1 MDYSLSDPLVL
12 SASGVIEANGGS
24 SLNAAALANPHG
36 LAMEVCEIRWR
47 LAPKSPTQN
56 DQFQATGQSIAM
68 KLDLGQ
74 AAIVGEQVPVG
85 LFGSF
90 RDSSEFAAEIYGLDL
105 QSPTVT
111 VQPTS
116 YFWRPEYPIFVP
128 ANQILTP
135 SFEHMGQI
143 GLPYQLDLVY
153 IGRTL
158 PPDYKPGSIMLPW
171 ISAWNFQSF
180 QQISGGLGG
189 TGISSELTLNNPFGV
204 PMKISKLTGRCSLIN
219 ASNPGATT
227 FTNYATEELFQFRQ
241 RLSALRI
248 RSSKGEDVVRTQTPF
263 DGLFPYG
270 WREWDIEGQWIMR
283 PGEFYK
289 ARLDVG
295 NVDFTVDQAFNGRVQ
310 FSVGLVGCR
319 KVPVAALDDPSIA
332 PASAA
337 TAAVVVQPAG
347 STT

>member
-24 SLNAAALANPHG
+24 SLSAAALANPHG
-36 LAMEVCEIRWR
+36 LAMEVTEIRWR

-56 DQFQATGQSIAM
+56 DQFEATGQSIAM

-105 QSPTVT
+105 QEPTVT

-116 YFWRPEYPIFVP
+116 YFWRPRHPIFVP

-143 GLPYQLDLVY
+143 GLPYQLDLIY

-171 ISAWNFQSF
+171 VSAWNFQSF

-189 TGISSELTLNNPFGV
+189 SGLSSELTLNNPFGV
-204 PMKISKLTGRCSLIN
+204 PMKIAKLTGRCALIN
-219 ASNPGATT
+219 ASSSGG

-241 RLSALRI
+241 RLAALRI
-248 RSSKGEDVVRTQTPF
+248 RSSKGEDVVRTQTSF

-270 WREWDIEGQWIMR
+270 WREWDIEGEWMMR

-289 ARLDVG
+289 ARLDVA
-295 NVDFTVDQAFNGRVQ
+295 NVDFAITESFNGRVQ
-310 FSVGLVGCR
+310 FSVGLMGYR
-319 KVPVAALDDPSIA
+319 KVPVNALADPSIV
-332 PASAA
+332 AA
-337 TAAVVVQPAG
+337 TAATAAAPAAG
-347 STT
+347 SAS